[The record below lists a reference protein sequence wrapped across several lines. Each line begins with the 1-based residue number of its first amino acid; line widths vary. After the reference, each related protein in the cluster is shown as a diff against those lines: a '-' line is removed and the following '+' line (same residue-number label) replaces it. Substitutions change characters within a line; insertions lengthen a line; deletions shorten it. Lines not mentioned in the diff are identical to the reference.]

1 MEFLDTVMR
10 YNTLRKQ
17 KKTIEEEMSKLGK
30 EIQAYAEVHG
40 NKDSKGSYFIESG
53 DFICGKTA
61 RTSIKLNTDRALE
74 YVQQNALPC
83 VKTVDMLDE
92 EAFEQLVSN
101 GTIDVDTLETLLDKK
116 TTYAVAVT
124 EKEKMPEVQEVTVTT
139 TAKPKKLR
147 LSRKG
152 N

>member
-1 MEFLDTVMR
+1 
-10 YNTLRKQ
+10 
-17 KKTIEEEMSKLGK
+17 
-30 EIQAYAEVHG
+30 
-40 NKDSKGSYFIESG
+40 
-53 DFICGKTA
+53 
-61 RTSIKLNTDRALE
+61 
-74 YVQQNALPC
+74 
-83 VKTVDMLDE
+83 MLDE